1 MNTERI
7 YQMVFS
13 VGSAVVTALSPTLP
27 YILLCTA
34 AVLADCWTAWQ
45 LDKRVRKAYPEQ
57 TSRNSG
63 KFKSSHFGSV
73 LVTLLQVYLLLIFAH
88 FLHVYVT
95 ENLPIN
101 ALKLSAG
108 LVIGWQL
115 WSCLENMS
123 SCNGAKWAMVLQQ
136 IMVDKTERHFDIDLS
151 ALRELHGRRPEHLG
165 DGTGEPMNNGRQ
177 RPSALMATPLK
188 PQQVVILGT
197 AHGSNVPGKCSP
209 DRKFREYRFS
219 RDVIALLKPK
229 LEALGYLVFVDM
241 PADEVPS
248 PQGTELSLRC
258 RYVNGIC
265 KKFGPQ
271 NCIYVSI
278 HVNAAGS
285 DGKWHDARGFSVFVS
300 NNCSAASKRLAQSL
314 YAEAAARDLHGNRS
328 VPPCHY
334 WTADFYVLRKTAC
347 PAVLTENLFQDNHAD
362 VELLSS
368 AEGKAKIVD
377 LHLQGIVKFLN
388 AVL

>member
-1 MNTERI
+1 
-7 YQMVFS
+7 MVFS

-95 ENLPIN
+95 ESLPCH
-101 ALKLSAG
+101 ALKLAAG
-108 LVIGWQL
+108 LVIGWQV

-151 ALRELHGRRPEHLG
+151 ALRELHGRRPYHLG
-165 DGTGEPMNNGRQ
+165 DGADTPMINDRQ
-177 RPSALMATPLK
+177 RPTALMDTPTTTTISK
-188 PQQVVILGT
+188 HVIILGT

-209 DRKFREYRFS
+209 DGKFREYKFS
-219 RDVIALLKPK
+219 RDVINLLRPR
-229 LEALGYLVFVDM
+229 LEAAGFTVFVDM
-241 PADEVPS
+241 IADEVPR
-248 PQGTELSLRC
+248 PQDSELALRC
-258 RYVNGIC
+258 KFVNGIC
-265 KKFGPQ
+265 SRFGKT

-285 DGKWHDARGFSVFVS
+285 DGQWHNARGFSVFVS

-314 YAEAAARDLHGNRS
+314 YTEAAARGLQGNRA

-334 WTADFYVLRKTAC
+334 WTAGFYVLRKTVC

-368 AEGKAKIVD
+368 AAGKAKIVD

>member
-7 YQMVFS
+7 YQILFS
-13 VGSAVVTALSPTLP
+13 VGSAVATALSPTLP

-34 AVLADCWTAWQ
+34 AVLADCFTAWQ

-73 LVTLLQVYLLLIFAH
+73 LVTLLQVYMLLIFAH

-95 ENLPIN
+95 ESLQIH
-101 ALKLSAG
+101 ALKLAAG

-151 ALRELHGRRPEHLG
+151 ALRELHGSRPEHLG
-165 DGTGEPMNNGRQ
+165 DGTGEPMINGRQ

-188 PQQVVILGT
+188 PKQVVILGT

-209 DRKFREYRFS
+209 DGKFRESRFS
-219 RDVIALLKPK
+219 RDVIALLKPQ

-285 DGKWHDARGFSVFVS
+285 DGKWHTARGFAVYV
-300 NNCSAASKRLAQSL
+300 
-314 YAEAAARDLHGNRS
+314 ARQCA
-328 VPPCHY
+328 VPSEHY
-334 WTADFYVLRKTAC
+334 WQANFYVLRNTAC
-347 PAVLTENLFQDNHAD
+347 PAVLTENLFQDNRAD
-362 VELLSS
+362 VEFLSS
-368 AEGKAKIVD
+368 QAGKEAVAT
-377 LHLQGIVKFLN
+377 LHLDAIKSFF
-388 AVL
+388 AK

>member
-1 MNTERI
+1 MNSERI
-7 YQMVFS
+7 YQLIFS
-13 VGSAVVTALSPTLP
+13 FGSAVATALSPTLP
-27 YILLCTA
+27 YILLCTV
-34 AVLADCWTAWQ
+34 AVLADCFTAWQ
-45 LDKRVRKAYPEQ
+45 LDKRVRKTYPDK
-57 TSRNSG
+57 TSKNSG

-73 LVTLLQVYLLLIFAH
+73 LITLLQVYLLLIFAH

-95 ENLPIN
+95 ESLPFN
-101 ALKLSAG
+101 ALKLAAG

-136 IMVDKTERHFDIDLS
+136 IMVDKTARHFDIDPAVLEG
-151 ALRELHGRRPEHLG
+151 LTGRRPEHLG

-177 RPSALMATPLK
+177 RPSAFMATTLK
-188 PQQVVILGT
+188 PKQVVILGT

-209 DRKFREYRFS
+209 DKKFREFRFS

-265 KKFGPQ
+265 KKFGKD

-285 DGKWHDARGFSVFVS
+285 DGQWHDARGFAVYVARS
-300 NNCSAASKRLAQSL
+300 CSAASKRLA
-314 YAEAAARDLHGNRS
+314 RTICDLAISRGLRGNRA
-328 VPPCHY
+328 VPSEHY
-334 WTADFYVLRKTAC
+334 WQANFYVLRNTAC
-347 PAVLTENLFQDNHAD
+347 PAVLTENLFQDNRAD
-362 VELLSS
+362 VEFLSS
-368 AEGKAKIVD
+368 QAGKEAVAT
-377 LHLQGIVKFLN
+377 LHLDAIKSFF
-388 AVL
+388 AE